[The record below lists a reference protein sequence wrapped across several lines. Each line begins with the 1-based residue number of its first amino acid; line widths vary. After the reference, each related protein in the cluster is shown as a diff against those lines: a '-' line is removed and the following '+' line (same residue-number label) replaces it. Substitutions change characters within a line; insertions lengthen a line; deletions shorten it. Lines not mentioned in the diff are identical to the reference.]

1 MATSALL
8 KILLAQTGD
17 TETSK
22 LQKAQQE
29 VAIAEVVP
37 VDSSWVS
44 TVQYD
49 AKTKALRLTLDD
61 GSVYTYYNVPESLYQ
76 RIITA
81 SSVGK
86 IINSVI
92 KTGFFPFVRG

>member
-1 MATSALL
+1 MAISNLL
-8 KILLAQTGD
+8 KILLGQSGDVKTNKLAQA
-17 TETSK
+17 E
-22 LQKAQQE
+22 QE
-29 VAIAEVVP
+29 IAIAEVVP

-44 TVQYD
+44 SVQYNEP
-49 AKTKALRLTLDD
+49 TKSLRIKLDD
-61 GSVYTYYNVPESLYQ
+61 GSAYTYYNVPESLYQ

-92 KTGFFPFVRG
+92 KTGFYPFVRS